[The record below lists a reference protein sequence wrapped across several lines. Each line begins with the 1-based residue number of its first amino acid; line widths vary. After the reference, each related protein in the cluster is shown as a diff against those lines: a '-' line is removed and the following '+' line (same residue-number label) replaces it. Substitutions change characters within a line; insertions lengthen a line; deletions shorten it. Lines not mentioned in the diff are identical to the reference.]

1 MRKGGKYNPMEIL
14 HSQLLEVF
22 HEKRATLEAREL
34 LILSGKDLNEM
45 IVEAKKRTSLKSAS
59 QLIDNDLKKVL
70 IQGERIQRITDL
82 EAENERLKESREKLI
97 DGIKVLDEIIHGY
110 VKSERALEAEVQRLK
125 REIKLWV
132 DTLDGS
138 SDLVNDVC
146 HVMSLMEKEASE

>member
-82 EAENERLKESREKLI
+82 EAENERLRGLVAKCNCLTM
-97 DGIKVLDEIIHGY
+97 DEYENG
-110 VKSERALEAEVQRLK
+110 LEE
-125 REIKLWV
+125 E
-132 DTLDGS
+132 DE
-138 SDLVNDVC
+138 N
-146 HVMSLMEKEASE
+146 